1 MKIRKILGISL
12 LSILVL
18 LVFLFALVNPY
29 LEKRVKATLQ
39 TYINTSPDRP
49 YDYDYQ
55 SMNVQ
60 VLRGNIWL
68 KGVQIKP
75 RPGIADKLDQN
86 KVAFIIDAETDSV
99 ALTGLSIYQL
109 LVKGAVKIDRI
120 LVSDV
125 QFRYLSNSLYQNPDT
140 TKKEPFVLKDVFSD
154 NLKQVTIGSFELRN
168 INVFMDDIKT
178 PDSLFVRFDSGR
190 MVWRDIYTDTTIMGG
205 LQPFTYSSLTLSARH
220 FEGHMVKDHNI
231 QVDSFSLSTADARIA
246 LHGVDFA
253 PLGFS
258 FASKAKQPM
267 RSVNAIAATDVVL
280 TGLNFDRW
288 MEHGRLDVR
297 HIHANKPIVKVS
309 MDHRW
314 PKPMFERIFLSQRVR
329 SIPIPIK
336 IDTITADG
344 GSIYYREIFNDGKPP
359 LEITFSEARV
369 EVINVC
375 NDPKVL
381 ADHPD
386 LVFTAAAKLLNSGQ
400 LVVRTV
406 FPILDTLNSFDA
418 RIKIGS
424 MPLTAFNPILEDQ
437 LKARLSGQMNTLA
450 MKFNANKYGAWGD
463 FIFDYSGLKMQ
474 FYKEKE
480 TKSGTK
486 EKKNWL
492 INSLV
497 NPVLRTDNNRSSP
510 NFKSGF
516 IDYDRPLDVSFFG
529 LVWQSIKDGMV
540 STLVPGKSE
549 KAEMK
554 RQAKEAKKAEKG
566 KGK

>member
-1 MKIRKILGISL
+1 MKIRKILGVTFIT
-12 LSILVL
+12 L
-18 LVFLFALVNPY
+18 LVVLAFLITLVNPF

-55 SMNVQ
+55 SMDVQ

-75 RPGIADKLDQN
+75 RQGITDKLNQN
-86 KVAFIIDAETDSV
+86 EVSFIIDAETDSV
-99 ALTGLSIYQL
+99 ALTGLSIFQL

-125 QFRYLSNSLYQNPDT
+125 HFSYLSNSLYQNPDT

-154 NLKQVTIGSFELRN
+154 KLKQVSIGCFELRN
-168 INVFMDDIKT
+168 IKVFMDDIKT
-178 PDSLFVRFDSGR
+178 PDSLLVRFDSGR
-190 MVWRDIYTDTTIMGG
+190 MLWRDIYTDTTIMGG
-205 LQPFTYSSLTLSARH
+205 LQPFTYSSLTMSARH
-220 FEGHMVKDHNI
+220 FEGHMVKDHTI

-258 FASKAKQPM
+258 FASMAKQPM
-267 RSVNAIAATDVVL
+267 RSVNAISATDLVL
-280 TGLNFDRW
+280 TGLNFDSW
-288 MEHGRLDVR
+288 MDHGRLDVA
-297 HIHANKPIVKVS
+297 HVHANKPVIKVS

-314 PKPMFERIFLSQRVR
+314 PKPMFERVFLSQRVR

-336 IDTITADG
+336 IDTITAEG
-344 GSIYYREIFNDGKPP
+344 GYIYYREIFDDGKPP
-359 LEITFSEARV
+359 LEITFNDAKV

-375 NDPKVL
+375 NDPKIL
-381 ADHPD
+381 AEHPD

-418 RIKIGS
+418 RIKIGA

-437 LKARLSGQMNTLA
+437 MKARLSGQMNTLA
-450 MKFNANKYGAWGD
+450 MKFNANKFGSWGD
-463 FIFDYSGLKMQ
+463 FIFDYTGLKLE
-474 FYKEKE
+474 FYKEKD
-480 TKSGTK
+480 TRSGKK

-497 NPVLRTDNNRSSP
+497 NPVLRTDNTRSQP

-516 IDYDRPLDVSFFG
+516 IEYSRPLDVSFFG

-549 KAEMK
+549 KADAK
-554 RQAKEAKKAEKG
+554 RKAKQAKKEEKG
-566 KGK
+566 KR